1 MQRLLRRQKHFKK
14 LLNWSLSLNTINRD
28 TMFGSAASPIF
39 NRFGCVTLHCTHTHL
54 QTHTQHHQHHTHTP
68 TNLQTHIHTASPASH
83 ADSQEIIC
91 SRYLRQW
98 SAYPYVH
105 LWDDSRLDLETG
117 ADRFID
123 YYNRWS
129 FLAVPHHPFDFQG
142 QIDGC
147 WCWSY

>member
-28 TMFGSAASPIF
+28 TMFGSAASPLFLIDSAAS
-39 NRFGCVTLHCTHTHL
+39 HYIAHTHTYKH
-54 QTHTQHHQHHTHTP
+54 THSITSITHTP
-68 TNLQTHIHTASPASH
+68 TNLQTHIHTASPASQ

-129 FLAVPHHPFDFQG
+129 FFAVPHHPFDFQG